1 MITAIVL
8 AAGQSKRMG
17 HQKLVLSWGET
28 TVIRQVISVLQD
40 SGLDEILVVVGGDH
54 KLVEEVLAGLPV
66 RIIFNPTFGNCEM
79 LDTLKLGIE
88 KVNPDTQGIL
98 IVLGDQPQIRQSTVD
113 LVLKTYQDG
122 KPSLVI
128 PSYQMR
134 RGHPWLVDRI
144 LWPEILAIQSPL
156 TLRDFLNQH
165 LEMAR
170 YVEVKEDSVLRD
182 LDTPADYLRE
192 KPTD

>member
-1 MITAIVL
+1 M
-8 AAGQSKRMG
+8 
-17 HQKLVLSWGET
+17 
-28 TVIRQVISVLQD
+28 
-40 SGLDEILVVVGGDH
+40 
-54 KLVEEVLAGLPV
+54 PV

-98 IVLGDQPQIRQSTVD
+98 VVLGDQPQIRQSTVD
-113 LVLKTYQDG
+113 LILKTYQDG